1 MKKILVFLG
10 LMLLLATP
18 LFAQRAAVMEFKAGV
33 GISQADVDGLSGI
46 FTTYFRPAGY
56 TMVERTQIDRVIAEQ
71 GFQRSSLTEAQMVK
85 IGEILNLSMIVIGD
99 INVVAGEYNVDV
111 RIVNVESGVIIA
123 TDGES
128 FKGSYRNSMKQLA
141 QRLAGQVAIK
151 PGQTVQA
158 APKPKPAAS
167 RTTPFVILGYLKVFP
182 NDLGRF
188 DSEPSNIIR
197 QINSQEQ
204 HGYNTWRL
212 PTSEELSLMVANSV
226 VSSSDAYMTSDSR
239 RSGLVRLVTDKGTA
253 QEIAEEERKAEEA
266 ARKAEAAKR
275 EQWLKSRTIGNLVWS
290 DRSSSEMNWSSAKQY
305 CEDLSEGGF
314 DDWRLPNIDELRT
327 LLIADRVSSRCK
339 VSERNNC
346 LSDSCWSCSTCTQ
359 TGTQSS
365 SGRGCSDWG
374 TAYSDGRYSR
384 LGDGKVWLWSSS
396 TLSDLTDRA
405 WYVDFYRGYVN
416 HSDESIDIYV
426 RCVR

>member
-1 MKKILVFLG
+1 MKKILFLFG
-10 LMLLLATP
+10 FMLLLTTS

-56 TMVERTQIDRVIAEQ
+56 TMVERTQIDRVISEQ
-71 GFQRSSLTEAQMVK
+71 GFQRSSLTEAQMVR

-111 RIVNVESGVIIA
+111 RIVSVESGVIIA

-188 DSEPSNIIR
+188 DSEPNTIIR

-212 PTSEELSLMVANSV
+212 PTNEELSLMVANSV

-253 QEIAEEERKAEEA
+253 QEIAEATRKAEEAARKAEEA
-266 ARKAEAAKR
+266 ARKAEAARR

-290 DRSSSEMNWSSAKQY
+290 DRSSSEMNWNAAKQY
-305 CEDLSEGGF
+305 CANLSEGGF
-314 DDWRLPNIDELRT
+314 TDWRLPNINELRT
-327 LLIADRVSSRCK
+327 TIKNCSKTELGGECK
-339 VSERNNC
+339 VSEKNGC
-346 LSDSCWSCSTCTQ
+346 LSDNCWYPDGSCYCESRSNN
-359 TGTQSS
+359 G
-365 SGRGCSDWG
+365 GY
-374 TAYSDGRYSR
+374 YSK
-384 LGDGKVWLWSSS
+384 LGDPDGVFLWSSS
-396 TLSDLTDRA
+396 TSSDSTDSA
-405 WYVDFYRGYVN
+405 WYVGFGNGVVGYSHKSN
-416 HSDESIDIYV
+416 DIYV

>member
-1 MKKILVFLG
+1 MKKITVFFL
-10 LMLLLATP
+10 
-18 LFAQRAAVMEFKAGV
+18 LFAIFCMFFKMFADDDDKQKLAVMEFEAGA

-56 TMVERTQIDRVIAEQ
+56 TIVERTQIDRVISEQ
-71 GFQRSSLTEAQMVK
+71 GFQRNSLTEAQMVR

-99 INVVAGEYNVDV
+99 INVVAGEYYNVDV
-111 RIVNVESGVIIA
+111 RVVNVESGTIIA

-128 FKGSYRNSMKQLA
+128 FKGSYRNSMKKLA
-141 QRLAGQVAIK
+141 ERLAGQVAIK

-188 DSEPSNIIR
+188 DSEPNTIIR

-212 PTSEELSLMVANSV
+212 PTNEELSLMVANSV

-253 QEIAEEERKAEEA
+253 QEIAAQ
-266 ARKAEAAKR
+266 EAAKR

-290 DRSSSEMNWSSAKQY
+290 DRSSSEMKWYEAKQY
-305 CEDLSEGGF
+305 CENLSEGGF
-314 DDWRLPNIDELRT
+314 TDWRLPNVDELRS
-327 LLIADRVSSRCK
+327 LIHNHSG
-339 VSERNNC
+339 
-346 LSDSCWSCSTCTQ
+346 TQ
-359 TGTQSS
+359 TGGTCKISEKAGKLAGS
-365 SGRGCSDWG
+365 DRTSDCNGRNGSNF
-374 TAYSDGRYSR
+374 SK
-384 LGDGKVWLWSSS
+384 LGDTGWFWSSS
-396 TLSDLTDRA
+396 TYVNNRNCA
-405 WYVDFYRGYVN
+405 WRVGFYYGYV
-416 HSDESIDIYV
+416 SYIVKDSYGSV

>member
-1 MKKILVFLG
+1 MKKFLVLFG
-10 LMLLLATP
+10 FMLLLTTS

-46 FTTYFRPAGY
+46 FTTYFRPAGF
-56 TMVERTQIDRVIAEQ
+56 TMVERTQIDRVISEQ
-71 GFQRSSLTEAQMVK
+71 GFQRSSLTEAQMVR

-99 INVVAGEYNVDV
+99 INVVAGEYNVDARV
-111 RIVNVESGVIIA
+111 VNVESGVIIA

-128 FKGSYRNSMKQLA
+128 FRGSYRNSMKQLA

-151 PGQTVQA
+151 PGQTVKA

-212 PTSEELSLMVANSV
+212 PTNEELSLLVANSV

-253 QEIAEEERKAEEA
+253 QEIAEEERKAAEA
-266 ARKAEAAKR
+266 ARRAEEARKAAEKAF
-275 EQWLKSRTIGNLVWS
+275 LSRWS
-290 DRSSSEMNWSSAKQY
+290 SRSSNTMNWQSAINY
-305 CEDLSEGGF
+305 CQNLTEGGF
-314 DDWRLPNIDELRT
+314 DDWRLPNIDELKT
-327 LLIADRVSSRCK
+327 LIGSV
-339 VSERNNC
+339 
-346 LSDSCWSCSTCTQ
+346 
-359 TGTQSS
+359 QSK
-365 SGRGCSDWG
+365 
-374 TAYSDGRYSR
+374 
-384 LGDGKVWLWSSS
+384 LGDKGSFWSSS
-396 TLSDLTDRA
+396 TRSDSSYDA
-405 WYVDFYRGYVN
+405 WRVDFGDGGVYGGSKYVN
-416 HSDESIDIYV
+416 NYV

>member
-1 MKKILVFLG
+1 MKKFLVFLG
-10 LMLLLATP
+10 FMLLLTTS

-111 RIVNVESGVIIA
+111 RVVNVESGVIIA

-158 APKPKPAAS
+158 APKPKPAAQ
-167 RTTPFVILGYLKVFP
+167 RTAPFVILGYLKVFP

-188 DSEPSNIIR
+188 DSEPSSVIK

-212 PTSEELSLMVANSV
+212 PTNEELSLMVANSV

-253 QEIAEEERKAEEA
+253 EEEKKNQSCDSTPIKFPCKDSA
-266 ARKAEAAKR
+266 
-275 EQWLKSRTIGNLVWS
+275 TNYMWS
-290 DRSSSEMNWSSAKQY
+290 SRSSNEMNWQSAINY
-305 CEDLSEGGF
+305 CQNLTEGGHS
-314 DDWRLPNIDELRT
+314 DWRLPTISELKT
-327 LLIADRVSSRCK
+327 IIKNCQSGGSSCRVSD
-339 VSERNNC
+339 NC
-346 LSDSCWSCSTCTQ
+346 LSNSCWSKSCMC
-359 TGTQSS
+359 S
-365 SGRGCSDWG
+365 SGGSYGKLGD
-374 TAYSDGRYSR
+374 SDGVY
-384 LGDGKVWLWSSS
+384 LWSSS
-396 TLSDLTDRA
+396 TTSGNTGTA
-405 WYVDFYRGYVN
+405 WGVNFGYGRVDNNRN
-416 HSDESIDIYV
+416 KTNNNNV

>member
-1 MKKILVFLG
+1 MKKFLVFLG
-10 LMLLLATP
+10 LMLLLTTP

-56 TMVERTQIDRVIAEQ
+56 TMVERTQIDRVISEQ
-71 GFQRSSLTEAQMVK
+71 GFQRSSLTEAQMVR

-99 INVVAGEYNVDV
+99 INVVAGEYNVDARV
-111 RIVNVESGVIIA
+111 VNVESGVIIA

-128 FKGSYRNSMKQLA
+128 FRGSYRNSMKQLA

-151 PGQTVQA
+151 PGETVKA
-158 APKPKPAAS
+158 APKPKPAAQ

-182 NDLGRF
+182 NDLGKF
-188 DSEPSNIIR
+188 DSEPNTIIR

-212 PTSEELSLMVANSV
+212 PTNEELSLMVANSV
-226 VSSSDAYMTSDSR
+226 VSASDSYMTSDSR

-266 ARKAEAAKR
+266 RKAEAARR

-290 DRSSSEMNWSSAKQY
+290 DRSSNEMNWSRAKQY
-305 CEDLSEGGF
+305 CEDLTEGGF
-314 DDWRLPNIDELRT
+314 TDWRLPTISELKT
-327 LLIADRVSSRCK
+327 TIKNCQSGGSACRV
-339 VSERNNC
+339 
-346 LSDSCWSCSTCTQ
+346 SDSCLSYNSCWSESCRCDSRENN
-359 TGTQSS
+359 G
-365 SGRGCSDWG
+365 GY
-374 TAYSDGRYSR
+374 YSK
-384 LGDGKVWLWSSS
+384 LGDPDGVWLWSSS
-396 TLSDLTDRA
+396 T
-405 WYVDFYRGYVN
+405 YVDYTYNAWGVSFHNGYVGYN
-416 HSDESIDIYV
+416 NKTNDSYV